1 MSLAKKFLIQRG
13 PDNGGDVEYATY
25 EEMEKDFAEA
35 RLHPA
40 DLKGAVEIRLNE
52 LLEPVRQIF
61 QAPELVK
68 LTQAAYPPPAKIS
81 KAAAAAAEDVV
92 APHRLDIRVG
102 RIVEVSKHP
111 EADALY
117 VEKIDLG
124 ESLGPRTIVSGLV
137 NFVPESE
144 MLNRIVVVLCN
155 LKPAKMRGIESAGMV
170 LCASSE
176 DPRQVE
182 PLDAPEGSQP
192 GDRVVVEGYETGDP
206 DVVLNPKKKIWEKLQ
221 EDLRVNSSGAAQW
234 QGNALVTQRGALTA
248 KTMKNAPIK

>member
-1 MSLAKKFLIQRG
+1 
-13 PDNGGDVEYATY
+13 
-25 EEMEKDFAEA
+25 MEKDFAEA

-68 LTQAAYPPPAKIS
+68 LTQAAYPPPAKVS
-81 KAAAAAAEDVV
+81 KAAAAAAAEDVV
-92 APHRLDIRVG
+92 APYRLDIRVG

-124 ESLGPRTIVSGLV
+124 SLLLLMNVTTISFLNVLIFTGESLGPRTIVSGLV

-144 MLNRIVVVLCN
+144 MLNRMVVVLCN

-170 LCASSE
+170 LCAS
-176 DPRQVE
+176 R
-182 PLDAPEGSQP
+182 
-192 GDRVVVEGYETGDP
+192 YH
-206 DVVLNPKKKIWEKLQ
+206 LNFRILSFFFLFFFNNKYSFFL
-221 EDLRVNSSGAAQW
+221 
-234 QGNALVTQRGALTA
+234 
-248 KTMKNAPIK
+248 

>member
-1 MSLAKKFLIQRG
+1 
-13 PDNGGDVEYATY
+13 
-25 EEMEKDFAEA
+25 MEKDFAEA

-124 ESLGPRTIVSGLV
+124 AL
-137 NFVPESE
+137 FFF
-144 MLNRIVVVLCN
+144 
-155 LKPAKMRGIESAGMV
+155 
-170 LCASSE
+170 
-176 DPRQVE
+176 DPIYQ
-182 PLDAPEGSQP
+182 
-192 GDRVVVEGYETGDP
+192 TG
-206 DVVLNPKKKIWEKLQ
+206 
-221 EDLRVNSSGAAQW
+221 R
-234 QGNALVTQRGALTA
+234 
-248 KTMKNAPIK
+248 

>member
-1 MSLAKKFLIQRG
+1 MSYFFFIQEFIINRG
-13 PDNGGDVEYATY
+13 PDTGGDVEYSTY

-61 QAPELVK
+61 QSPELVK
-68 LTQAAYPPPAKIS
+68 LTQQAYPPPAKVS

-124 ESLGPRTIVSGLV
+124 SLF
-137 NFVPESE
+137 N
-144 MLNRIVVVLCN
+144 
-155 LKPAKMRGIESAGMV
+155 
-170 LCASSE
+170 
-176 DPRQVE
+176 
-182 PLDAPEGSQP
+182 
-192 GDRVVVEGYETGDP
+192 Y
-206 DVVLNPKKKIWEKLQ
+206 
-221 EDLRVNSSGAAQW
+221 
-234 QGNALVTQRGALTA
+234 
-248 KTMKNAPIK
+248 